1 MLRILVVALCL
12 ACASAFNVVGTAA
25 LRSAQ
30 PTLAVSMK
38 AAAAPK
44 SEKELRA
51 EAIAKARAE
60 LAAAEAERAAAL
72 AEKEAALAALK
83 KKGSAPARKAPEFK
97 APSFSVPSISL
108 PKFSMPS
115 GGSSTPGA
123 NAAVDL
129 SNPAVKALVAGAAV
143 GLAPAGAIISLR
155 SFLDVSST
163 LEKAPPPAEAQQP
176 PPFPCLPR
184 AAFPNAC
191 ARLELTPILRAAAA
205 GPWPLERA
213 DMNRCA
219 DGSSAES
226 VSGRR

>member
-12 ACASAFNVVGTAA
+12 ACASAFNVVGAAA

-163 LEKAPPPAEAQQP
+163 LEKSASTCRGTTASAISLLDARRLSRRMRTTRIDSD
-176 PPFPCLPR
+176 FACCRRR
-184 AAFPNAC
+184 AVA
-191 ARLELTPILRAAAA
+191 AREGRYEPLR
-205 GPWPLERA
+205 
-213 DMNRCA
+213 
-219 DGSSAES
+219 
-226 VSGRR
+226 RRVEC